1 VGNDTQPFQTSGA
14 YVART
19 NVNGQP
25 TFSEQSQIPN
35 SNLKPESITA
45 LEFGADIRFFDDRFN
60 VDLTYFNTLNEN
72 QIISLP
78 ISITS
83 GYTQQSI
90 NGGSVRSTG
99 MEIVAGIIP
108 VKTKNFIWRT
118 QANFTTYRN
127 IVESLPESARTI
139 TLAYNSVYDNVNQTV
154 WYQAQVGGR
163 LGDMWGTG
171 YLKNEKG
178 DFVIGKDG
186 RYIVNNTL
194 INLGNY
200 NPDFMVGL
208 NNSFSYRNFNISFL
222 LDWRHGGKLVSRTLA
237 LAAVGGQLIETEN
250 RPEAGIIAKGVVNV
264 GTTENPIYQANT
276 TAIPA
281 ETYYR
286 MYYDRNH
293 EENNTYDASYLK
305 IREIALT
312 YEFPNTL
319 FKGVFE
325 QINVSLIARNVYA
338 FSKIPHFDP
347 EQFGFQQQRLV
358 SGVEDMSYPTTRSIG
373 VKLGLGF

>member
-1 VGNDTQPFQTSGA
+1 
-14 YVART
+14 
-19 NVNGQP
+19 
-25 TFSEQSQIPN
+25 
-35 SNLKPESITA
+35 
-45 LEFGADIRFFDDRFN
+45 
-60 VDLTYFNTLNEN
+60 
-72 QIISLP
+72 
-78 ISITS
+78 
-83 GYTQQSI
+83 
-90 NGGSVRSTG
+90 
-99 MEIVAGIIP
+99 
-108 VKTKNFIWRT
+108 
-118 QANFTTYRN
+118 
-127 IVESLPESARTI
+127 
-139 TLAYNSVYDNVNQTV
+139 
-154 WYQAQVGGR
+154 
-163 LGDMWGTG
+163 
-171 YLKNEKG
+171 
-178 DFVIGKDG
+178 
-186 RYIVNNTL
+186 
-194 INLGNY
+194 
-200 NPDFMVGL
+200 
-208 NNSFSYRNFNISFL
+208 

-250 RPEAGIIAKGVVNV
+250 RPAEGIIAKGVVNV
-264 GTTENPIYQANT
+264 GTTENPVYQPNT

-293 EENNTYDASYLK
+293 EENNTYDVSYLK

-373 VKLGLGF
+373 LKLGLGF